1 MGESMKG
8 MKRSHYC
15 GKVNET
21 MIGEQVTV
29 MGWVNKRRYLSGLIF
44 LVVRD
49 RTGLV
54 QVVVDEKRVSAEHY
68 QLAKETIRGE
78 FVIAAVGTVI
88 ARTPENVNPEMPT
101 GAIEIDV
108 TDLRVLS
115 EAEVPP
121 FQVTD
126 EDVGL
131 DMRLKYRYIDLRR
144 PEIQKIFKM
153 RHQIGQIMRD
163 YLSADGYTEVETPI
177 LINSSPEGARDYL
190 VPSRMHPGQFYA
202 LPQSPQ
208 QMKQILMVAGFDKY
222 FQIAKCFRDEDLRA
236 DRQPEFTQLDIELS
250 FADEEDVM
258 AMTEGLTARI
268 MKEILGLDIPAQF
281 PRLTWAEAL
290 ERFGSDKPDTRFGM
304 ELKDVSDMVKDV
316 DFQVFQSALESG
328 GSVRGF
334 CAEGCAGLPRKQI
347 DAFVELARTYQA
359 KGLAWIIINED
370 GTIKSTISKFFT
382 DDQLIAI
389 AERFG
394 AVAGDVIFLCADKTP
409 IVFDAL
415 GAVRLAAAKWK
426 GAIPEGKFNFLW
438 VTHFPLLEYSEED
451 DRYFAAHHPFT
462 SPLEADAHMLET
474 NPGEV
479 RARAYD
485 LILNGNEIAGGSIR
499 IHQRELQNRMF
510 AALGFTPES
519 AEEGFGYF
527 LEAFK
532 YGVPPHGGIAWGFD
546 RFVMLLAGVDS
557 IREVIA
563 FPKVKDASCPMT
575 HAPNTVDPAQLAELG
590 IAIAPPCA
598 LDDTLD
604 A

>member
-8 MKRSHYC
+8 MKRTHYC
-15 GKVNET
+15 GEVNQE
-21 MIGEQVTV
+21 MIGQQVTV

-49 RTGLV
+49 KTGLV
-54 QVVVDEKRVSAEHY
+54 QVVVDEKRVSPEHY

-88 ARTPENVNPEMPT
+88 ARTPENVNPDMTT

-144 PEIQKIFKM
+144 PDVQKIFQM
-153 RHQIGQIMRD
+153 RHKTARVVRE
-163 YLSADGYTEVETPI
+163 YLSDDGFTEVETPI

-208 QMKQILMVAGFDKY
+208 QMKQILMVAGFDRY

-236 DRQPEFTQLDIELS
+236 DRQPEFTQVDIEMS
-250 FADEEDVM
+250 FAEEDDVM
-258 AMTEGLTARI
+258 AMTEGLMIRI
-268 MKEILGLDIPAQF
+268 MDEVMDEKIAANFPCFTWKEAM
-281 PRLTWAEAL
+281 

-304 ELKDVSDMVKDV
+304 ELKDISDMVQGV
-316 DFQVFQSALESG
+316 DFQVFASALESG

-347 DAFVELARTYQA
+347 DAFVELARTHKA
-359 KGLAWIIINED
+359 KGLAWVTLPED

-382 DDQLIAI
+382 DEQLREIAG
-389 AERFG
+389 RFG
-394 AVAGDVIFLCADKTP
+394 AKAGDVIFLCADQTS

-415 GAVRLAAAKWK
+415 GAVRLAAAKWR
-426 GAIPEGKFNFLW
+426 GAIPEDKYNFLW

-462 SPLEADAHMLET
+462 SPMEEDADMLET
-474 NPGEV
+474 NPAAV

-485 LILNGNEIAGGSIR
+485 LVLNGYELGGGSIR
-499 IHQRELQNRMF
+499 IHQRELQDRMF
-510 AALGFTPES
+510 AALGFTPET
-519 AEEGFGYF
+519 AAEGFGYF
-527 LEAFK
+527 LEALK
-532 YGVPPHGGIAWGFD
+532 YGVPPHGGIALGFD
-546 RFVMLLAGVDS
+546 RIIMLLTGADS
-557 IREVIA
+557 LREVIA

-575 HAPNTVDPAQLAELG
+575 HAPNIVDPAQLEELG
-590 IAIAPPCA
+590 IAVVEQ
-598 LDDTLD
+598 D
-604 A
+604 AGQ

>member
-8 MKRSHYC
+8 MKRTHYC
-15 GKVNET
+15 GEVNQN
-21 MIGEQVTV
+21 MISEQVTV

-44 LVVRD
+44 LVIRD

-68 QLAKETIRGE
+68 QLAKEVIRGE
-78 FVIAAVGTVI
+78 FVVAAVGTVI
-88 ARTPENVNPEMPT
+88 ARTPENVNPDMPT

-144 PEIQKIFKM
+144 PEVQKIFQM
-153 RHQIGQIMRD
+153 RHKTARVIRE
-163 YLSADGYTEVETPI
+163 YLSDTGFLEVETPI

-236 DRQPEFTQLDIELS
+236 DRQPEFTQVDIELS
-250 FADEEDVM
+250 FAEENDVM
-258 AMTEGLTARI
+258 AMTEGLMTRI
-268 MKEILGLDIPAQF
+268 MSEVMDIEIPANF
-281 PRLTWAEAL
+281 PRLTWAEAM
-290 ERFGSDKPDTRFGM
+290 ERYGSDKPDTRFGM
-304 ELKDVSDMVKDV
+304 ELKDVSDLVKGV
-316 DFQVFQSALESG
+316 DFQVFQSAIESG

-334 CAEGCAGLPRKQI
+334 CAEGCATLPRKQI
-347 DAFVELARTYQA
+347 DAFVELARTHKA
-359 KGLAWIIINED
+359 KGLAWITLAED
-370 GTIKSTISKFFT
+370 GTMKSTISKFFS
-382 DDQLIAI
+382 DEQLMEIAKQ
-389 AERFG
+389 FG
-394 AVAGDVIFLCADKTP
+394 AKAGDVIFLCADQTS
-409 IVFDAL
+409 IVFEAL

-426 GAIPEGKFNFLW
+426 GAIPEDKYNFLW
-438 VTHFPLLEYSEED
+438 VTQFPLLEYSEED
-451 DRYFAAHHPFT
+451 DRYFASHHPFT
-462 SPLEADAHMLET
+462 SPMEDDAHMLESD
-474 NPGEV
+474 PAKV

-485 LILNGNEIAGGSIR
+485 LVLNGYELGGGSIR
-499 IHQRELQNRMF
+499 IHQRELQDRMF
-510 AALGFTPES
+510 AALGFTLET
-519 AEEGFGYF
+519 AAEGFGYF
-527 LEAFK
+527 LEALK
-532 YGVPPHGGIAWGFD
+532 YGVPPHGGIALGLD
-546 RFVMLLAGVDS
+546 RIIMLLTGADS
-557 IREVIA
+557 LREVIA

-575 HAPNTVDPAQLAELG
+575 QAPNMVDGAQLTELG
-590 IAIAPPCA
+590 ISVQSGI
-598 LDDTLD
+598 
-604 A
+604 

>member
-15 GKVNET
+15 GEVNQA
-21 MIGEQVTV
+21 MIGQQVTV

-88 ARTPENVNPEMPT
+88 ARTPENVNPDMPT

-121 FQVTD
+121 FQITD

-144 PEIQKIFKM
+144 PEIQKIFQM
-153 RHQIGQIMRD
+153 RHQAARVVRE
-163 YLSADGYTEVETPI
+163 YLSDDGYTEVETPI
-177 LINSSPEGARDYL
+177 LINSSPEGARDFL

-236 DRQPEFTQLDIELS
+236 DRQLEFTQVDIELS
-250 FADEEDVM
+250 FADENDVM
-258 AMTEGLTARI
+258 AMTEGLMVRI
-268 MKEILGLDIPAQF
+268 MKEVMDVGITTGF
-281 PRLTWAEAL
+281 PRLTWAEAM

-304 ELKDVSDMVKDV
+304 ELRDVSDMVKDV

-334 CAEGCAGLPRKQI
+334 CAEGCAALPRKQI
-347 DAFVELARTYQA
+347 DAFVELARTHKA
-359 KGLAWIIINED
+359 KGLAWIILTED

-394 AVAGDVIFLCADKTP
+394 ATAGDVIFLCADQTS

-426 GAIPEGKFNFLW
+426 GAIPEEQYNFLW

-462 SPLEADAHMLET
+462 SPLEEDAHMLET
-474 NPGEV
+474 NPAEV

-485 LILNGNEIAGGSIR
+485 LVLNGYELGGGSIR
-499 IHQRELQNRMF
+499 IHQRALQDRMF

-532 YGVPPHGGIAWGFD
+532 YGVPPHGGIALGFD
-546 RFVMLLAGVDS
+546 RIIMLLAGADS
-557 IREVIA
+557 LREVIA
-563 FPKVKDASCPMT
+563 FPKVKDGSCPLT
-575 HAPNTVDPAQLAELG
+575 HAPNEVDPAQLTELG
-590 IAIAPPCA
+590 IAIAVPSV
-598 LDDTLD
+598 LD
-604 A
+604 AAPDA

>member
-15 GKVNET
+15 GEVTET
-21 MIGEQVTV
+21 LIGQQVTV

-44 LVVRD
+44 LVMRD

-54 QVVVDEKRVSAEHY
+54 QVVVDERRVSPEHY

-88 ARTPENVNPEMPT
+88 ARTPQNVNPDMAT
-101 GAIEIDV
+101 GAIEIEIS
-108 TDLRVLS
+108 DLRVLS

-121 FQVTD
+121 FQVSD
-126 EDVGL
+126 EDVAM

-144 PEIQKIFKM
+144 PEMQKILRL
-153 RHQIGQIMRD
+153 RHNVARIMRE
-163 YLSADGYTEVETPI
+163 YLSDDGFTEVETPI

-190 VPSRMHPGQFYA
+190 VPSRTHPGQFYA

-208 QMKQILMVAGFDKY
+208 QMKQVLMFSGFDKY

-250 FADEEDVM
+250 FADEGDVM
-258 AMTEGLTARI
+258 AMTEGLAARI
-268 MKEILGLDIPAQF
+268 MSEVMDIELPKNF
-281 PRLTWAEAL
+281 PRITWHEAM
-290 ERFGSDKPDTRFGM
+290 ERYGSDKPDTRFGM
-304 ELKDVSDMVKDV
+304 ELSDISHLVKGV
-316 DFQVFQSALESG
+316 DFQVFSSALESG
-328 GSVRGF
+328 GSVRGI
-334 CAEGCAGLPRKQI
+334 CATGCASLPRKQI
-347 DAFVELARTYQA
+347 DAFVELAKTHKA
-359 KGLAWIIINED
+359 KGLAWITLPED

-382 DDQLIAI
+382 DEQLREIA
-389 AERFG
+389 AHFN
-394 AVAGDVIFLCADKTP
+394 AQPGDVIFLCADKNA

-415 GAVRLAAAKWK
+415 GTVRLAVAKWK
-426 GAIPEGKFNFLW
+426 GAISEGTFNFLW

-462 SPLEADAHMLET
+462 HPQEDDLHMMET
-474 NPGEV
+474 NPGAV

-485 LILNGNEIAGGSIR
+485 LVLNGNEIAGGSIR
-499 IHQRELQNRMF
+499 IHQRELQDRMF
-510 AALGFTPES
+510 AALGFTPET
-519 AEEGFGYF
+519 AAEGFGYF
-527 LEAFK
+527 LEALK

-546 RFVMLLAGVDS
+546 RLIMLLAGADS

-575 HAPNTVDPAQLAELG
+575 SAPNEVDPAQLTELG
-590 IAIAPPCA
+590 IAKVAQE
-598 LDDTLD
+598 
-604 A
+604 

>member
-8 MKRSHYC
+8 MKRTHYC
-15 GKVNET
+15 GQVNEE

-54 QVVVDEKRVSAEHY
+54 QVVVDEKRVSPDHY
-68 QLAKETIRGE
+68 QLAKEVIRGE

-88 ARTPENVNPEMPT
+88 ARTPENVNPDMAT

-121 FQVTD
+121 FQVSD
-126 EDVGL
+126 EDVAM

-144 PEIQKIFKM
+144 PEVQKILQLRHKIARVM
-153 RHQIGQIMRD
+153 RE
-163 YLSADGYTEVETPI
+163 YLSDDGFIEVETPI

-190 VPSRMHPGQFYA
+190 VPSRTHPGQFYA

-208 QMKQILMVAGFDKY
+208 QMKQILMVSGFDKY

-258 AMTEGLTARI
+258 AMTEGLAARI
-268 MKEILGLDIPAQF
+268 MSEVMDLEIPKNF
-281 PRLTWAEAL
+281 PRITWKEAM

-304 ELKDVSDMVKDV
+304 ELKDISHMVKGV
-316 DFQVFQSALESG
+316 DFQVFSSALESG
-328 GSVRGF
+328 GSVRGI
-334 CAEGCAGLPRKQI
+334 CAEGCAALPRKQI
-347 DAFVELARTYQA
+347 DAFVELAKTHKA
-359 KGLAWIIINED
+359 KGLAWITLSED

-382 DDQLIAI
+382 EEQLWEIAKY
-389 AERFG
+389 FG
-394 AVAGDVIFLCADKTP
+394 AKAGDVIFLCADQTP
-409 IVFDAL
+409 IVYDAL

-426 GAIPEGKFNFLW
+426 GAIPEGQFNFLW

-462 SPLEADAHMLET
+462 SPLEEDAHMLES
-474 NPGEV
+474 NPGQV

-485 LILNGNEIAGGSIR
+485 LVLNGNEIAGGSIR
-499 IHQRELQNRMF
+499 IHQRDLQDRMF
-510 AALGFTPES
+510 AALGFTPET
-519 AEEGFGYF
+519 AAEGFGYF
-527 LEAFK
+527 LEALK

-546 RFVMLLAGVDS
+546 RLVMLLTGADS

-575 HAPNTVDPAQLAELG
+575 HAPNEVDPAQLAELG
-590 IAIAPPCA
+590 IKKAEQE
-598 LDDTLD
+598 
-604 A
+604 

>member
-15 GKVNET
+15 GQVNET
-21 MIGEQVTV
+21 MIGKQVTV

-68 QLAKETIRGE
+68 QLAKDVIRGE

-88 ARTPENVNPEMPT
+88 ARTPENVNPDMVT

-115 EAEVPP
+115 EADVPP

-126 EDVGL
+126 EGVAL

-144 PEIQKIFKM
+144 PDMQKIFLM
-153 RHQIGQIMRD
+153 RHKAAQVIRQ
-163 YLSADGYTEVETPI
+163 YLTDDGFTEVETPI

-190 VPSRMHPGQFYA
+190 VPSRMHPGRFYA

-208 QMKQILMVAGFDKY
+208 QMKQVLMMAGFDKY

-236 DRQPEFTQLDIELS
+236 DRQPEFTQVDIELS
-250 FADEEDVM
+250 FVDEEDVM
-258 AMTEGLTARI
+258 AMTEGLTERI
-268 MKEILGLDIPAQF
+268 MNEVMGIQIAKNF
-281 PRLTWAEAL
+281 PRLTWHEAM

-304 ELKDVSDMVKDV
+304 ELKDISDLVKGV
-316 DFQVFQSALESG
+316 DFQVFSSALESG

-334 CAEGCAGLPRKQI
+334 NAEGCAALPRKQI
-347 DAFVELARTYQA
+347 DTFVELAKTHKA
-359 KGLAWIIINED
+359 KGLAWITLPED

-382 DDQLIAI
+382 DDQLRGIAD
-389 AERFG
+389 RF
-394 AVAGDVIFLCADKTP
+394 AAKAGDAIFLCADQTK
-409 IVFDAL
+409 IVFEAL

-426 GAIPEGKFNFLW
+426 GAIPEGQYNFLW

-451 DRYFAAHHPFT
+451 DRYYAAHHPFT
-462 SPLEADAHMLET
+462 SPQEDEVHMLET
-474 NPGEV
+474 SPAAV

-485 LILNGNEIAGGSIR
+485 LVLNGNEIAGGSIR
-499 IHQRELQNRMF
+499 IHQRELQDRMF
-510 AALGFTPES
+510 AALGFTPET
-519 AEEGFGYF
+519 AAEGFGYF
-527 LEAFK
+527 LEALK

-546 RFVMLLAGVDS
+546 RFIMILAGKDS

-575 HAPNTVDPAQLAELG
+575 QAPNAVDEAQLSELG
-590 IAIAPPCA
+590 IAK
-598 LDDTLD
+598 LV
-604 A
+604 